1 MSVWRL
7 HWRSDLEQS
16 YLARWFIRRPLLGL
30 SASVLAAFILHTSG
44 SRLSISFLSASLLAA
59 VYSLL
64 VRPRPPAYIGNAMVG
79 GTIGI
84 VAWAVSLALTAN
96 RNHTLDAGFMRNNFG
111 SLIGWVFFGLLFAF
125 FLQVFHQIVLRTL
138 GGEGEAATIP
148 TTPLRIVILGG
159 GFAGM
164 RTAERL
170 EALLKRIPGATVTLV
185 SETNS
190 LLFTPMLA
198 EVAGGSLE
206 PSHIGTP
213 LRGSLKRTVV
223 VRARAMAVDDTLKEI
238 SLMAAGGVAQIIKY
252 GYLVISVGS
261 VSNFLGLK
269 QVEEAAF
276 NFRTLVDAVRI
287 RNHVIQKLE
296 LADKETDR
304 EVRRQMLRFVVAG
317 GGFAGVELAGSLND
331 LTRGILRNYLGIDSS
346 DVEVVLVHSRDR
358 ILPELTESLAKYALE
373 RMTQRG
379 VVFRLNTRVKDAS
392 ASTVMLEN
400 DPIQAE
406 TLIWT
411 AGSAPHPLLASI
423 VFTKDKRGSLL
434 VDKTL
439 AVQGT
444 QSVWALGD
452 CAAVEDP
459 YSGKLCP
466 PTAQFAL
473 READTVARNIL
484 ATINGK
490 PQSPF
495 YFKSLGALCVVGHQT
510 ACAELTIPFSG
521 SRSVK
526 FSGLAAWLLWR
537 GIYLA
542 KLPSTERK
550 VRVLLDWTLELFFP
564 RDIVQTIDVG

>member
-1 MSVWRL
+1 L
-7 HWRSDLEQS
+7 KPLYFE
-16 YLARWFIRRPLLGL
+16 RWFIRRPVVGF
-30 SASVLAAFILHTSG
+30 SASLLAAFILHASG
-44 SRLSISFLSASLLAA
+44 SRLSISFVFALLLAT

-64 VRPRPPAYIGNAMVG
+64 VRPEQPAYISNAMIG

-84 VAWAVSLALTAN
+84 VIWAVSLPLKAG
-96 RNHTLDAGFMRNNFG
+96 RNGALDAGLMRDNFG
-111 SLIGWVFFGLLFAF
+111 SLIAWVFFGLLFGL
-125 FLQVFHQIVLRTL
+125 FLQVFHRIVFRIW
-138 GGEGEAATIP
+138 GGEVELAMVP
-148 TTPLRIVILGG
+148 TTPKRIVILGG

-170 EALLKRIPGATVTLV
+170 EALLKKTHDVTITLV
-185 SETNS
+185 SDTNS

-223 VRARAMAVDDTLKEI
+223 VRARATGLDSELKEI
-238 SLMAAGGVAQIIKY
+238 SLLAEGGMAHNLKY
-252 GYLVISVGS
+252 DYLVVAVGS
-261 VSNFLGLK
+261 VSNFLGLE
-269 QVEEAAF
+269 QVEKVAF

-296 LADKETDR
+296 LADKEPNPGL
-304 EVRRQMLRFVVAG
+304 RRQMLRFVVAG

-331 LTRGILRNYLGIDSS
+331 LAGGILANYPGIGPS

-358 ILPELTESLAKYALE
+358 ILPELTESLAQYAME

-392 ASTVMLEN
+392 ASTVFLESG
-400 DPIQAE
+400 PIQAE

-411 AGSAPHPLLASI
+411 AGSAPQPLLASLP
-423 VFTKDKRGSLL
+423 FAKDKRGCLL

-439 AVQGT
+439 ALHDT
-444 QSVWALGD
+444 PNVWALGD
-452 CAAVEDP
+452 CAAAEDP
-459 YSGKLCP
+459 RSGKLYP

-473 READTVARNIL
+473 READTVAGNII

-510 ACAELTIPFSG
+510 ACAELAIPFSG
-521 SRSVK
+521 TRSVK

-537 GIYLA
+537 GIYLT
-542 KLPSTERK
+542 KLPSAERK

>member
-1 MSVWRL
+1 MKKL
-7 HWRSDLEQS
+7 HFGH
-16 YLARWFIRRPLLGL
+16 WFIRRPVAGL
-30 SASVLAAFILHTSG
+30 SAGCLAAVILRASG
-44 SRLSISFLSASLLAA
+44 SRLSVPFTLALLLAI

-64 VRPRPPAYIGNAMVG
+64 VRPETGAYISNAMIG

-84 VAWAVSLALTAN
+84 VVWAVSLPLTADRN
-96 RNHTLDAGFMRNNFG
+96 RTLDAGFMRDNFG
-111 SLIGWVFFGLLFAF
+111 SLIGWVFFGLLFGF
-125 FLQVFHQIVLRTL
+125 FLQVFHQIAFRVW
-138 GGEGEAATIP
+138 GGEVEVEAATVP
-148 TTPLRIVILGG
+148 ATPIRIVILGG

-164 RTAERL
+164 RTAGRL
-170 EALLKRIPGATVTLV
+170 EALLKRVPGATVTLV

-223 VRARAMAVDDTLKEI
+223 VRACATAVDDALKEI
-238 SLMAAGGVAQIIKY
+238 SLMAAGGVAHMVKY
-252 GYLVISVGS
+252 DYLVISVGS

-269 QVEEAAF
+269 QVEEVAF
-276 NFRTLVDAVRI
+276 NFRTLVDAIRI

-331 LTRGILRNYLGIDSS
+331 LTRGILGNYPGIDPS

-358 ILPELTESLAKYALE
+358 ILPELTESLAQYALE

-411 AGSAPHPLLASI
+411 AGSAPHPLLASLL
-423 VFTKDKRGSLL
+423 FTKDKRGCLL

-459 YSGKLCP
+459 YSGKLYP

-510 ACAELTIPFSG
+510 ACAELAIPFGG
-521 SRSVK
+521 SRSIK
-526 FSGLAAWLLWR
+526 FSGLAAWMLWR

-542 KLPSTERK
+542 KLPSAERK

>member
-1 MSVWRL
+1 VGFS
-7 HWRSDLEQS
+7 
-16 YLARWFIRRPLLGL
+16 AGL
-30 SASVLAAFILHTSG
+30 LAAFIMHASG
-44 SRLSISFLSASLLAA
+44 SRLSISFAFALLLAT

-64 VRPRPPAYIGNAMVG
+64 VRPEQPAYISNAMIG

-84 VAWAVSLALTAN
+84 VIWAVSLPLEAG
-96 RNHTLDAGFMRNNFG
+96 RYGRLDAGLMRDNFG
-111 SLIGWVFFGLLFAF
+111 SLIAWVFFGLLFGL
-125 FLQVFHQIVLRTL
+125 FLQVFHRIVFRIW
-138 GGEGEAATIP
+138 GGEVELATVP
-148 TTPLRIVILGG
+148 TTPKRIVILGG

-170 EALLKRIPGATVTLV
+170 EALLKKTHDVTITLV
-185 SETNS
+185 SDTNS

-223 VRARAMAVDDTLKEI
+223 VRARATGLDSELKEI
-238 SLMAAGGVAQIIKY
+238 SLLAEGGMAHNLKY
-252 GYLVISVGS
+252 DYLVVAVGS
-261 VSNFLGLK
+261 VSNFLGLE
-269 QVEEAAF
+269 QVEKVAF

-296 LADKETDR
+296 LADKEPNPGL
-304 EVRRQMLRFVVAG
+304 RRQMLRFVVAG

-331 LTRGILRNYLGIDSS
+331 LAGGILANYPGIGPS

-358 ILPELTESLAKYALE
+358 ILPELTESLAQYAME

-392 ASTVMLEN
+392 ASTVFLESG
-400 DPIQAE
+400 PIQAE

-411 AGSAPHPLLASI
+411 AGSAPQPLLASLP
-423 VFTKDKRGSLL
+423 FAKDKRGCLL

-439 AVQGT
+439 ALHDT
-444 QSVWALGD
+444 PNVWALGD
-452 CAAVEDP
+452 CAAAEDP
-459 YSGKLCP
+459 RSGKLYP

-473 READTVARNIL
+473 READTVAGNII

-510 ACAELTIPFSG
+510 ACAELAIPFSG
-521 SRSVK
+521 TRSVK

-537 GIYLA
+537 GIYLI
-542 KLPSTERK
+542 KLPSAERK

>member
-252 GYLVISVGS
+252 DYLVISVGS

-276 NFRTLVDAVRI
+276 NFRTLVDAIRI

-304 EVRRQMLRFVVAG
+304 EIRRQMLRFVVAG

-331 LTRGILRNYLGIDSS
+331 LTRGILRNYPGIDSS

>member
-1 MSVWRL
+1 MNAWFYMR
-7 HWRSDLEQS
+7 RSDLKQL
-16 YLARWFIRRPLLGL
+16 YLERWFIRRPLVGL
-30 SASVLAAFILHTSG
+30 SASLLAAFILHTSG
-44 SRLSISFLSASLLAA
+44 SRLSISFLLASLLATG
-59 VYSLL
+59 YSFLA
-64 VRPRPPAYIGNAMVG
+64 RPEPAAYISNAMIG
-79 GTIGI
+79 GTVGI
-84 VAWAVSLALTAN
+84 VIWAVSLPLTAG
-96 RNHTLDAGFMRNNFG
+96 RNCTLDAGLMRNNFG
-111 SLIGWVFFGLLFAF
+111 SLIGWVFFGLLFGL
-125 FLQVFHQIVLRTL
+125 FLQVFHRIVFRIW
-138 GGEGEAATIP
+138 GGEVEPAIVP
-148 TTPLRIVILGG
+148 KTPIRIVVLGG

-164 RTAERL
+164 RAAERL
-170 EALLKRIPGATVTLV
+170 EALLQKRHDVTITLV
-185 SETNS
+185 SDTNS

-213 LRGSLKRTVV
+213 LRGNLKKTVV
-223 VRARAMAVDDTLKEI
+223 VRARAAGVDSALQEI
-238 SLMAAGGVAQIIKY
+238 SLLAHAGVPHNLSY
-252 GYLVISVGS
+252 DYLVIAVGS
-261 VSNFLGLK
+261 VSNFLGLE
-269 QVEEAAF
+269 QVEKVAF

-296 LADKETDR
+296 LADKEPNP
-304 EVRRQMLRFVVAG
+304 EARRHMLRFVIAG

-331 LTRGILRNYLGIDSS
+331 LARGILANYPGIDPA

-379 VVFRLNTRVKDAS
+379 VIFRLNTRVKNAS
-392 ASTVMLEN
+392 DSTVVLETG
-400 DPIQAE
+400 PIQAE

-411 AGSAPHPLLASI
+411 AGSAPQPLLASLP
-423 VFTKDKRGSLL
+423 FAKDKRGCLL

-439 AVQGT
+439 AVQGAPN
-444 QSVWALGD
+444 VWALGD

-459 YSGKLCP
+459 YSGKLYP

-473 READTVARNIL
+473 READRVARNLL

-510 ACAELTIPFSG
+510 ACAELAIPFGG

>member
-1 MSVWRL
+1 MR
-7 HWRSDLEQS
+7 RSALKQLYFE
-16 YLARWFIRRPLLGL
+16 RWFIRRPVVGFSAGL
-30 SASVLAAFILHTSG
+30 LAAFILHASG
-44 SRLSISFLSASLLAA
+44 SRLSISFVFALLLAT

-64 VRPRPPAYIGNAMVG
+64 VRPERPAYISNAMIC

-84 VAWAVSLALTAN
+84 VIWAVSLPLTAS
-96 RNHTLDAGFMRNNFG
+96 RNGALDAGLMRDNFW
-111 SLIGWVFFGLLFAF
+111 SLIGWVLFGLLFGF
-125 FLQVFHQIVLRTL
+125 FLQVFHWIAFRIW
-138 GGEGEAATIP
+138 GGEVEPATVP
-148 TTPLRIVILGG
+148 TTPKRIVVLGG

-170 EALLKRIPGATVTLV
+170 EALLKKKHNVTITLV
-185 SETNS
+185 SDTNS

-213 LRGSLKRTVV
+213 IRGSLKKTAV
-223 VRARAMAVDDTLKEI
+223 VRAHATGLDNALKEI
-238 SLMAAGGVAQIIKY
+238 SLLTDGGMAHNLKY
-252 GYLVISVGS
+252 DYLVIAVGS
-261 VSNFLGLK
+261 VSNFLGLE
-269 QVEEAAF
+269 QVEKVAF

-296 LADKETDR
+296 LADKEPNP

-331 LTRGILRNYLGIDSS
+331 LARGILANYPRIDPA
-346 DVEVVLVHSRDR
+346 DVEVMLVHSRDR
-358 ILPELTESLAKYALE
+358 ILPELTESLARYALE

-379 VVFRLNTRVKDAS
+379 VIFRLNTRVKDAS
-392 ASTVMLEN
+392 ESTVVLESG
-400 DPIQAE
+400 PIEAQ

-411 AGSAPHPLLASI
+411 AGSAPQPLLVLLPFA
-423 VFTKDKRGSLL
+423 KDKRGCLI
-434 VDKTL
+434 VDETL
-439 AVQGT
+439 AVHDT
-444 QSVWALGD
+444 PSVWALGD
-452 CAAVEDP
+452 CAAAEDSR
-459 YSGKLCP
+459 SGKLYP

-473 READTVARNIL
+473 READTVARNII
-484 ATINGK
+484 ATIDGK

-495 YFKSLGALCVVGHQT
+495 YFQSLGALCVVGHQT
-510 ACAELTIPFSG
+510 ACAELAIPFSG

-542 KLPSTERK
+542 KLPSAERR
-550 VRVLLDWTLELFFP
+550 VRVLLDWILELFFP